1 MADDVETKQRSITNM
16 IADTNVVAAFE
27 STDELAAATARVRES
42 KSTGQ
47 KLHLRGRCRKLSRP
61 ETLER
66 FCNTAARHGSASVE
80 DVAGA
85 DDVPADMYDPADEV
99 AYRIRTDRKARWAPR
114 VGRGEPSRHVA
125 QLPTCYGARVARKA
139 PQPVPSRT
147 APPGRCPT
155 PTAAGGRGRSNQCD
169 AVRFG
174 AGENGRRHTARQYND
189 RSIQGSCPWP
199 PGIATKHGRI
209 SQTLRPSARP

>member
-1 MADDVETKQRSITNM
+1 MSRRGVKSPGVMRLRGALESHPRLMADDVETKQRSITNM

-99 AYRIRTDRKARWAPR
+99 AYRIRTDRKARCKSG
-114 VGRGEPSRHVA
+114 GRHAS
-125 QLPTCYGARVARKA
+125 
-139 PQPVPSRT
+139 
-147 APPGRCPT
+147 
-155 PTAAGGRGRSNQCD
+155 AGGNRADTWLSY
-169 AVRFG
+169 
-174 AGENGRRHTARQYND
+174 RRATARE
-189 RSIQGSCPWP
+189 
-199 PGIATKHGRI
+199 
-209 SQTLRPSARP
+209 